1 MFRYLKIAT
10 PLCAAAI
17 FAAACGN
24 PSVEAARALKV
35 EGNDA
40 AAEAAR
46 EYRRLAYFEDK
57 MMWDDASAIAFRE
70 KALTV
75 QRDGLSRMLTPA
87 ALNEATPEEIKAA
100 YRYLSALMAS
110 GAAELAPKSTGQAV
124 ARLDCWAE
132 QSAEGY
138 QKDHIALC
146 RDGFRDY
153 ADEAASVLRAAGRDD
168 IQVAVPVRVF
178 TVTFPPGS
186 TVPAAGSREALDAA
200 AEYAAMYAT
209 VRVVLGGHADRAG
222 DPAMNQ
228 RLSQA
233 RAESVARLLRARG
246 VNGAAISTIGFGE
259 TYPRATTPDGQKSVE
274 NRRVEIVIGPAATL

>member
-75 QRDGLSRMLTPA
+75 QRDGLPRMLTPA

-100 YRYLSALMAS
+100 YRYLNALMAS
-110 GAAELAPKSTGQAV
+110 GAAELAPKSTGAGRCALGLLGRAV
-124 ARLDCWAE
+124 GRGLPEGPHRAVPRRLP
-132 QSAEGY
+132 G
-138 QKDHIALC
+138 LC
-146 RDGFRDY
+146 R
-153 ADEAASVLRAAGRDD
+153 
-168 IQVAVPVRVF
+168 
-178 TVTFPPGS
+178 
-186 TVPAAGSREALDAA
+186 
-200 AEYAAMYAT
+200 
-209 VRVVLGGHADRAG
+209 
-222 DPAMNQ
+222 
-228 RLSQA
+228 
-233 RAESVARLLRARG
+233 
-246 VNGAAISTIGFGE
+246 
-259 TYPRATTPDGQKSVE
+259 
-274 NRRVEIVIGPAATL
+274 